1 MVAHAI
7 VGSYLWRVK
16 PEPQTCR
23 NEAVR
28 ESVEV
33 CRAEAAFDERRR
45 AVLGVLGFSPEEP
58 TVTGGNGDGTGLAGV
73 FLRLLDLP
81 DRAVLDVLAIVIAEP
96 LETGS
101 AAVEAAATDTGV
113 ATPPPRPPPPP
124 PAPTPS

>member
-73 FLRLLDLP
+73 FLHFPDLP
-81 DRAVLDVLAIVIAEP
+81 DRAVMDVIVIVIC
-96 LETGS
+96 ETHDAGS
-101 AAVEAAATDTGV
+101 DAYEAVGTWVGVDVAPQATAGEHLVEA
-113 ATPPPRPPPPP
+113 
-124 PAPTPS
+124 